1 MCGYIHVMFC
11 AGFGWEA
18 ALIKEDKPE
27 HLQDKNSDD
36 VSVSHFVVMR

>member
-27 HLQDKNSDD
+27 HLQDN